1 MGGVTV
7 IVLFGFVTAICANE
21 IPASLGE
28 EMCKEYP
35 DLHLC
40 RLQSTLEGA
49 LAEIQYLVNGDTVTS
64 TSSTANKRKSAF
76 VRFGKRVDEEEDNE
90 KTGEGVDENVVK
102 EEKREWHCEITEQ
115 IQVEGDNKRNKG

>member
-28 EMCKEYP
+28 EFCKEYP

-90 KTGEGVDENVVK
+90 KEIQ
-102 EEKREWHCEITEQ
+102 KRKSAF
-115 IQVEGDNKRNKG
+115 VRFGRSDSDKRKSSYIRFG

>member
-1 MGGVTV
+1 MGGVMV

-28 EMCKEYP
+28 EFCKEYP

-49 LAEIQYLVNGDTVTS
+49 LAEIQYLVNGETVAS
-64 TSSTANKRKSAF
+64 TSGTVSKRKSAF

-90 KTGEGVDENVVK
+90 KRSIPNSVYATALAVQEVYCKEAILAELDFEGVEL
-102 EEKREWHCEITEQ
+102 E
-115 IQVEGDNKRNKG
+115 